1 MCVSA
6 SIHVDYSKAVRVLA
20 TDVYMDYIVGL
31 VAEIAQEAEELK
43 KRIGRTD
50 GPHEYVQTIRT

>member
-20 TDVYMDYIVGL
+20 TDVYMYYIVGL
-31 VAEIAQEAEELK
+31 VAVIAQEAEELK
-43 KRIGRTD
+43 KESAELMDRMNMFKL
-50 GPHEYVQTIRT
+50 

>member
-31 VAEIAQEAEELK
+31 VAEIAQEAEQLK
-43 KRIGRTD
+43 KESAELMDRMNMFKL
-50 GPHEYVQTIRT
+50 